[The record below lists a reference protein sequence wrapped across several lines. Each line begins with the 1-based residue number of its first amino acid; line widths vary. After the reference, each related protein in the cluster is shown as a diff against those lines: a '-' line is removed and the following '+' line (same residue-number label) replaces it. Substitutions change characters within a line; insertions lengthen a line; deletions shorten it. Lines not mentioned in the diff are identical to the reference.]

1 MNQTPPSVRDELE
14 HTSGKLGA
22 MGWLM
27 YCQWTI
33 TLNPP
38 DAEKMAAR
46 IDHAIAQLKAAPK
59 MLTASELAGAE
70 LVLGM
75 VRDAVRADLELDA
88 AEAQAERSAL
98 SPMKTEE
105 GTQWYRQVPG
115 WIQAFASIVKLIPPV
130 GSG

>member
-1 MNQTPPSVRDELE
+1 MNQIPPSVRDELE

-33 TLNPP
+33 ALNPL

-46 IDHAIAQLKAAPK
+46 IDHALAQLEIAPK
-59 MLTASELAGAE
+59 MLTPSELAGAKM
-70 LVLGM
+70 VLGM
-75 VRDAVRADLELDA
+75 VRDALSADLELDA
-88 AEAQAERSAL
+88 AEAQAERSAM

-105 GTQWYRQVPG
+105 GTQWYREVPG
-115 WIQAFASIVKLIPPV
+115 WIQSLASIVKLVPPS